1 MWELDHKEGWALKNW
16 CFWTVVLKKTLESP
30 LDCKIKPVNP
40 KGNQPCMFIGRT
52 DSEASIFWPSAA
64 KRQFTGKDPDAGK
77 DWRQEEKG
85 TTEVCWLGIKPRSAA
100 WKAAMFIIIPPI
112 TELYQ
117 FSSVT
122 QSCLTLCDPMNS
134 STPGLPVH
142 HKLLEKQLIQNW

>member
-1 MWELDHKEGWALKNW
+1 MWELEYKEGWALKNW

-85 TTEVCWLGIKPRSAA
+85 TTEVCWLHGIIHSMDMNLSKLWEIVKTRKTWCAA
-100 WKAAMFIIIPPI
+100 VHGVTKSWIWLSDWIRTKLNQYWGNNLC
-112 TELYQ
+112 EL
-117 FSSVT
+117 
-122 QSCLTLCDPMNS
+122 LHL
-134 STPGLPVH
+134 
-142 HKLLEKQLIQNW
+142 